1 MWILSR
7 YWKSPRFVDLLS
19 SYFDLKWYL
28 SSLILFHYKISSIFV
43 SSSYSS
49 NLYPRHNGCPTP
61 FFPWKLFSSTLKL
74 TESHVADAALIHS
87 FCSYFSPSTS
97 HSMSSRE
104 GIVSDSSNGW
114 NGTKDRVNMG
124 TIDSRGQF
132 QCSVC
137 FMYLSPVFKHPN
149 QATLLFSGRLSVTS
163 ATTIR
168 DVRRLRS
175 RWTTKVN
182 NLLQFSISSSRF
194 KKCILLGFKRGRANP
209 LWGVETT
216 IVLGFWFPQA
226 PSSLVTQVLTTYLCN
241 MSVRN
246 MT

>member
-1 MWILSR
+1 
-7 YWKSPRFVDLLS
+7 
-19 SYFDLKWYL
+19 
-28 SSLILFHYKISSIFV
+28 SIFV

-124 TIDSRGQF
+124 TIDSRGNTSLF
-132 QCSVC
+132 WEIVC
-137 FMYLSPVFKHPN
+137 DIGNDDP
-149 QATLLFSGRLSVTS
+149 RC
-163 ATTIR
+163 ATTQKPMDDQNITM
-168 DVRRLRS
+168 DPVGQPVL
-175 RWTTKVN
+175 TGQGIVYVCAVVF
-182 NLLQFSISSSRF
+182 NLLLLYMSIF
-194 KKCILLGFKRGRANP
+194 G
-209 LWGVETT
+209 
-216 IVLGFWFPQA
+216 
-226 PSSLVTQVLTTYLCN
+226 
-241 MSVRN
+241 
-246 MT
+246 